1 MDNELTIMMSI
12 IIMVFLGI
20 IVGAIKF
27 EQLGCAAKA
36 NSLGYK
42 YEWGLLQ
49 GCVLEKP
56 NGDKILLEKL
66 RYNELD

>member
-1 MDNELTIMMSI
+1 MEKEMSI
-12 IIMVFLGI
+12 GLLIIILLFCGI
-20 IVGAIKF
+20 FFIGFKS
-27 EQLGCAAKA
+27 EELRCTTKAKA
-36 NSLGYK
+36 LDYK
-42 YEWGLLQ
+42 CEWGIWQ

>member
-1 MDNELTIMMSI
+1 MDEEVKTIMLI
-12 IIMVFLGI
+12 IIMVFFGI

-49 GCVLEKP
+49 GCILQKP

>member
-1 MDNELTIMMSI
+1 MDKELIVVMSI
-12 IIMVFLGI
+12 FMMGFLGI

-66 RYNELD
+66 RYNELN

>member
-1 MDNELTIMMSI
+1 
-12 IIMVFLGI
+12 MVSLGI

-27 EQLGCAAKA
+27 EQLECAAKA
-36 NSLGYK
+36 KSLGYK

-49 GCVLEKP
+49 GCVLKKP

-66 RYNELD
+66 IYNELD